1 MRPSRLTIRARI
13 TGGSLIIAV
22 LISVIAGII
31 IYTQVSRIVNDG
43 QLAVLENIEG
53 PYLTALQEESGEAI
67 DPPGPNQLVA
77 VVDPDG
83 TVEINTLPTG
93 LNRELDDTP
102 RVSGETTTIPVG
114 DSSYLVRIA
123 QVESSAGTYRVIS
136 AIGNDDQVRVLNQ
149 VAILLIGTIAGIN
162 LAFGAASWLIGT
174 AALAP
179 VGRLRRS
186 AAVLVARPS
195 TQMLPVGGVDDEI
208 SQLARTL
215 NELVGQLRSSA
226 DRERQIVSDAS
237 HELRTPLAILQTQL
251 ELAQLQ
257 SQTLDQMK
265 QDVAAAQRTLIRLT
279 ALATSLL
286 ELSRIDSA
294 VAHGS
299 ASVDQVATEIAD
311 AADRGRTRV
320 GAREVVIDYSA
331 QVEGADGVR
340 MGVGDIGRV
349 LDNLI
354 SNSLTAI
361 QGDGRV
367 FVEAI
372 RSDHGLVM
380 TVTDSGGGMAPAF
393 VEHAFDRFS
402 QADRARTGAGAG
414 LGLPIV
420 AGLVHA
426 AQGTV
431 ALDNDPGTGLTAR
444 IILPLLPADGA
455 DDGVVT
461 TRA

>member
-1 MRPSRLTIRARI
+1 MRPSRFTIRARI
-13 TGGSLIIAV
+13 TGGSLVIAV

-31 IYTQVSRIVNDG
+31 IYAQVSRIVNDG
-43 QLAVLENIEG
+43 QIAVLKNIEG

-67 DPPGPNQLVA
+67 DPPGPDQLVA

-93 LNRELDDTP
+93 LYRELNDAP
-102 RVSGETTTIPVG
+102 KVSGETATIPVG

-123 QVESSAGTYRVIS
+123 QVRSSAGTYRVIS

-149 VAILLIGTIAGIN
+149 VAALLIGTIAGIN

-186 AAVLVARPS
+186 AAELIARPG
-195 TQMLPVGGVDDEI
+195 TQMLPVGAVDDEI

-257 SQTLDQMK
+257 SQTIAQMK
-265 QDVAAAQRTLIRLT
+265 QDIAAAQRTLIRLT

-294 VAHGS
+294 MTRGS
-299 ASVDQVATEIAD
+299 ATVDRVAAEIAD

-320 GAREVVIDYSA
+320 GARDVVIDYSA
-331 QVEGADGVR
+331 EVR
-340 MGVGDIGRV
+340 GEDAVGMDVADIGRL

-361 QGDGRV
+361 RGDGRI
-367 FVEAI
+367 FVEAT
-372 RSDHGLVM
+372 RSDRELVIA
-380 TVTDSGGGMAPAF
+380 VTDTGGGMESGF

-420 AGLVHA
+420 AGLVSSAH
-426 AQGTV
+426 GII
-431 ALDNDPGTGLTAR
+431 ALDNAPGAGLTAR
-444 IILPLLPADGA
+444 ITLPLLQDSGEEVAVLTD
-455 DDGVVT
+455 
-461 TRA
+461 RA